1 MRSRYPAMQNR
12 MLDKENPTGN
22 VEPGAWRE
30 GINLE
35 DANPQVQQSGQNRDM
50 KIVKA
55 QRNLIMEWSN
65 GSAGKVSWQ
74 DNMLLP
80 RSNQ

>member
-1 MRSRYPAMQNR
+1 M
-12 MLDKENPTGN
+12 KPTGN
-22 VEPGAWRE
+22 VENGAWRE

-50 KIVKA
+50 KIAKA
-55 QRNLIMEWSN
+55 QRNLIMEWCN